1 MALGMNSPVNKPS
14 GLRFGPIGPYA
25 VHLCVDMQRLFQ
37 EDTPWKTPWM
47 ERVLPRVA
55 KIVALRPSDT
65 VFTRFVPADR
75 LGDGVGMWKRYWM
88 HWAGI
93 TRAEMGDAMIQLIPE
108 LAAFCPP
115 ASVINKRVYSPWMT
129 DDLDGLLRE
138 RRCNTLIVTGGETDV
153 CVLATVLGAV
163 DRGYRVIVVTDALC
177 SSADET
183 HDAVMTVYA
192 SRYGQQIETVET
204 DLILEEWR

>member
-1 MALGMNSPVNKPS
+1 LDKKPAINKPS
-14 GLRFGPIGPYA
+14 GLRFGPIGPHA
-25 VHLCVDMQRLFQ
+25 MHLCVDMQRLFR

-47 ERVLPRVA
+47 ERVLPCVV
-55 KIVALRPSDT
+55 KIAELRPADT

-75 LGDGVGMWKRYWM
+75 PGDGIGMWKSYWKR
-88 HWAGI
+88 WASL
-93 TRAEMGDAMIQLIPE
+93 TRAEMGDDMIQLIPE
-108 LAAFCPP
+108 LAALCPP

-129 DDLDGLLRE
+129 PELDARLEE

-153 CVLATVLGAV
+153 CVLSTVLGAV
-163 DRGYRVIVVTDALC
+163 DRGYRVVVVTDALC

-192 SRYGQQIETVET
+192 SRYGQQVETVET
-204 DLILEEWR
+204 QLILKEWR